1 MIKKRFF
8 VFLLII
14 FIGLA
19 IYFISRGY
27 YPIALVNYKFITF
40 KDFSVDSAV
49 ASYYYEK
56 NSEIYKKTAIADNN
70 FKKDIQ
76 RAALDQLI
84 ESRLTHQELLK
95 FLSEND
101 INGMVN
107 KRIEELINRS
117 DIKKGTESLYGLQ
130 AQDFKNLVLRP
141 IAEQEILEA
150 RLFLSTNQSFKSW
163 LNDVKLKANVM
174 ILIPGFDWEDNKV
187 IIN

>member
-1 MIKKRFF
+1 MIKRRFF

-14 FIGLA
+14 FIGLG

-27 YPIALVNYKFITF
+27 YPVALVNYKFISF
-40 KDFSVDSAV
+40 KDFSMDSAV
-49 ASYYYEK
+49 ALYYYEK
-56 NSEIYKKTAIADNN
+56 NSEIYKKAATADNN

-84 ESRLTHQELLK
+84 ESRLIHQELLK
-95 FLSEND
+95 FLSENN
-101 INGMVN
+101 INEMVN
-107 KRIEELINRS
+107 KKIEEFINRPS
-117 DIKKGTESLYGLQ
+117 IRKGTESLYGLQ
-130 AQDFKNLVLRP
+130 VQDFKNLILRP

-163 LNDVKLKANVM
+163 LNDVKLRANVM